1 MDGEFQDKVDLLPD
15 LELYRYEN
23 IFKLYK
29 QGEND
34 YYYYNIL
41 KKIKIPED
49 INEEIFD
56 FVKLPDAMPL
66 TTLSYRIYGT
76 TYLWWLIMIVND
88 ISNPMSIES
97 GKRVRIVKKPFL
109 RILLENIK
117 EKIRKRKAKK
127 RVNVFFLSKS
137 CR

>member
-1 MDGEFQDKVDLLPD
+1 MEGKFQDKVELLPD

-49 INEEIFD
+49 INEQIFD
-56 FVKLPDAMPL
+56 FVKFPHAMPL
-66 TTLSYRIYGT
+66 TTLSYRVYGT
-76 TYLWWLIMIVND
+76 TYLWWLIMVVND

-97 GKRVRIVKKPFL
+97 GKRVRVVKKASL
-109 RILLENIK
+109 KVLLESIK
-117 EKIRKRKAKK
+117 QQ
-127 RVNVFFLSKS
+127 LQ
-137 CR
+137 